1 MMGKSPLVSSLVVGA
16 VLQIIMVVVGTLFPA
31 LGEAGNFY
39 PIAGTAIAALVG
51 SRFSRRSPGVKISA
65 SMSGGSLAGGGSSL
79 IGSLAAVIAGAAAG
93 AEIETVAIATVTGAV
108 AGLIGGIF
116 GRLLP
121 PRSAES

>member
-1 MMGKSPLVSSLVVGA
+1 MGKSPLVSSILVGA
-16 VLQIIMVVVGTLFPA
+16 VLQIVMVVVGTLVPA

-51 SRFSRRSPGVKISA
+51 SRFSRRSPGGPIGA
-65 SMSGGSLAGGGSSL
+65 SLRGGATAGGASSL

-108 AGLIGGIF
+108 AGLVGGVF